1 MMCMILWPWN
11 SPYLNY
17 LCCATDVEA
26 VETFFYFFSYDVR
39 SIRRFKPITISTTS
53 RCAVCYATVVNLLKR
68 Q

>member
-26 VETFFYFFSYDVR
+26 VETILFLVMTQFLGDLNLSPSQQQADVL
-39 SIRRFKPITISTTS
+39 
-53 RCAVCYATVVNLLKR
+53 CAML
-68 Q
+68 QS